1 MTGEVSMLEL
11 EVLSSG
17 TDDELDKTWDD
28 STLEL
33 DVYASGVV
41 ALLLEVANGTELVR
55 TMDEEETG

>member
-1 MTGEVSMLEL
+1 MLEL
-11 EVLSSG
+11 EELSSG

-33 DVYASGVV
+33 EVYASGAV
-41 ALLLEVANGTELVR
+41 ALLLVVANGTELVR